1 MAGKALGR
9 KILTAGMGIGN
20 RGGTMASVELRPG
33 DTLNIIW
40 SSVQDTPLG
49 VKEVE
54 SKFAYSYDELLAR
67 LKAKGRAGK
76 SRRSGTSGARFSRVV
91 ALAANAMKKGKW
103 STGADIDRDEVFNKL
118 MSRFGELDA
127 TEYGNITGNAK
138 QSLVALYQNK
148 NILKGNQRKDLKDA
162 IDAIGLGDQV

>member
-1 MAGKALGR
+1 
-9 KILTAGMGIGN
+9 
-20 RGGTMASVELRPG
+20 MASVELRPG

-54 SKFAYSYDELLAR
+54 SKFAYSYDELLTR

-91 ALAANAMKKGKW
+91 ALAANAMRKGKW
-103 STGADIDRDEVFNKL
+103 STGADIDRDEVFTKL
-118 MSRFGELDA
+118 MSRFAELDA
-127 TEYGNITGNAK
+127 SEYGNITVNAK
-138 QSLVALYQNK
+138 QSLIALYHSK
-148 NILKGNQRKDLKDA
+148 AILKGNQRKDLKDA
-162 IDAIGLGDQV
+162 IEAIGLGDKL